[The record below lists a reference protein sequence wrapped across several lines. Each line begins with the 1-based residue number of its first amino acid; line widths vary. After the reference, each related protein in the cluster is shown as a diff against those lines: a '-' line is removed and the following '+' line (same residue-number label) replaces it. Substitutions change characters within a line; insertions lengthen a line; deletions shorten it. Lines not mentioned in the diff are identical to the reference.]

1 MPTVNFYLKK
11 PAVDGSPRK
20 QKPTNTNEEKML
32 EYLKGRTGGK
42 LHEPLQEQS
51 EKKLMDLVT
60 RNDFKKSATPDAK
73 CLIYMQVKYSG
84 QKLVYS
90 FGQKIEPKFWD
101 DSKQRV
107 KGVEGA
113 KKAGKDELNG
123 LLNALEKEFIIA
135 YNKEIKNG
143 IPAPRTLKQHLDN
156 FLYQNLQENT
166 SQENT
171 LFKLIN
177 RFVAGEI
184 KFRGRDKTK
193 GSLNNYN
200 SVLKHLVEFQKKK
213 GYKVDFETITLDFFY
228 QYVTFLKNAVKLSQ
242 NTIAKDITL
251 LKVFMS
257 EAIDLGYT
265 NNLQFKHKKFTVSTV
280 DTDAVYL
287 TENEILALY
296 RFNLSETPKLERVR
310 DLFVFGCFTGL
321 RFSDYS
327 NIRPENVVQIE
338 GDLFIKLVTQKTQD
352 LVIIPCNPVILELFK
367 KYESNYNKL
376 PRTISGQKF
385 NDYIR
390 DACKAA
396 GKAASEAAGKPAGMN
411 ETGRLSTDPS
421 LQLWQCISSHT
432 ARRSFATNLYLQGF
446 PTIDLMKITGHK
458 TEKAF
463 LKYIRVSKLDTAKR
477 LNEHIKKNWSSTL
490 LRVAS

>member
-1 MPTVNFYLKK
+1 MGKRL
-11 PAVDGSPRK
+11 RK
-20 QKPTNTNEEKML
+20 GNW
-32 EYLKGRTGGK
+32 
-42 LHEPLQEQS
+42 S
-51 EKKLMDLVT
+51 
-60 RNDFKKSATPDAK
+60 DAK
-73 CLIYMQVKYSG
+73 QRLKSNKATTTDG
-84 QKLVYS
+84 QHLVN
-90 FGQKIEPKFWD
+90 D
-101 DSKQRV
+101 
-107 KGVEGA
+107 
-113 KKAGKDELNG
+113 
-123 LLNALEKEFIIA
+123 LLDALEKEFLIA
-135 YNKEIKNG
+135 YNREIKTG

-156 FLYQNLQENT
+156 FLYQNLQESPT
-166 SQENT
+166 QENT

-213 GYKVDFETITLDFFY
+213 SYKVDFETITLDFFY
-228 QYVTFLKNAVKLSQ
+228 QYVTFLKNTVKLSQ
-242 NTIAKDITL
+242 NTVAKDITL

-257 EAIDLGYT
+257 EAVDLGYT
-265 NNLQFKHKKFTVSTV
+265 NNLQYKHKKFTVASV

-287 TENEILALY
+287 SENEILALY
-296 RFNLSETPKLERVR
+296 RFDLSKTPKLERVR

-321 RFSDYS
+321 RYSDYS
-327 NIRPENVVQIE
+327 TIRPENVVE
-338 GDLFIKLVTQKTQD
+338 MDGDLFIKRVAQKTQD

-367 KYESNYNKL
+367 KYDRNYNKL

-385 NDYIR
+385 NEYIR
-390 DACKAA
+390 EACKAA
-396 GKAASEAAGKPAGMN
+396 GML
-411 ETGRLSTDPS
+411 ETGRLSTDPG

>member
-1 MPTVNFYLKK
+1 MPAVNFYLKK
-11 PAVDGSPRK
+11 AAPG
-20 QKPTNTNEEKML
+20 EK
-32 EYLKGRTGGK
+32 
-42 LHEPLQEQS
+42 S
-51 EKKLMDLVT
+51 
-60 RNDFKKSATPDAK
+60 
-73 CLIYMQVKYSG
+73 LIYMQVKYNG

-90 FGQKIEPKFWD
+90 FGQKVDKGNWSD
-101 DSKQRV
+101 AKQRL
-107 KGVEGA
+107 KSN
-113 KKAGKDELNG
+113 KATTADGQH
-123 LLNALEKEFIIA
+123 LLNELLDALEKEFLIA
-135 YNKEIKNG
+135 YNKEIKTG

-166 SQENT
+166 NQEHT

-200 SVLKHLVEFQKKK
+200 SVLKHLIEFQKKK

-228 QYVTFLKNAVKLSQ
+228 QYVTFLKNSVKLSQ

-251 LKVFMS
+251 LKVFMN
-257 EAIDLGYT
+257 EAVDLGYT
-265 NNLQFKHKKFTVSTV
+265 NNLQYKHKKFSVSSV

-287 TENEILALY
+287 TENEIMALY
-296 RFNLSETPKLERVR
+296 RFDLSATPKLERVR
-310 DLFVFGCFTGL
+310 ELFVFGCFTGL
-321 RFSDYS
+321 RYSDYS
-327 NIRPENVVQIE
+327 TIRPENVVEME
-338 GDLFIKLVTQKTQD
+338 GDLFIKRVAQKTQD

-385 NDYIR
+385 NEYIR
-390 DACKAA
+390 EACKAA
-396 GKAASEAAGKPAGMN
+396 GML
-411 ETGRLSTDPS
+411 ETGRLSTDPN

>member
-1 MPTVNFYLKK
+1 MPAVNYYLKK
-11 PAVDGSPRK
+11 AAPG
-20 QKPTNTNEEKML
+20 EK
-32 EYLKGRTGGK
+32 
-42 LHEPLQEQS
+42 S
-51 EKKLMDLVT
+51 LV
-60 RNDFKKSATPDAK
+60 
-73 CLIYMQVKYSG
+73 YMQVKYNG

-90 FGQKIEPKFWD
+90 FGQKVDKGNWSD
-101 DSKQRV
+101 AKQRL
-107 KGVEGA
+107 KSN
-113 KKAGKDELNG
+113 KATTADGQH
-123 LLNALEKEFIIA
+123 LLNDLLDALEKEFLIA
-135 YNKEIKNG
+135 YNKEIRTG
-143 IPAPRTLKQHLDN
+143 IPAPRSLKKHLDN
-156 FLYQNLQENT
+156 YLYQNLQENT
-166 SQENT
+166 NDEHT

-200 SVLKHLVEFQKKK
+200 SVLKHLVAFQKKK

-228 QYVTFLKNAVKLSQ
+228 QYVTFLKNTVKLGQ
-242 NTIAKDITL
+242 NTMAKDITL

-287 TENEILALY
+287 TEPEILALY
-296 RFNLSETPKLERVR
+296 RFDLSETPKLERVR

-327 NIRPENVVQIE
+327 NIRPENVVQID

-352 LVIIPCNPVILELFK
+352 LVIIPCNPVILEIFK
-367 KYESNYNKL
+367 KYEGNYNKL

-396 GKAASEAAGKPAGMN
+396 GMN
-411 ETGRLSTDPS
+411 ETGRLSTDPG
-421 LQLWQCISSHT
+421 LQLWQCIASHT

-463 LKYIRVSKLDTAKR
+463 LKYIRVSKLDTARR
-477 LNEHIKKNWSSTL
+477 LNEHIKKNWGSKL

>member
-1 MPTVNFYLKK
+1 MPAINFYLKK
-11 PAVDGSPRK
+11 AAPG
-20 QKPTNTNEEKML
+20 EK
-32 EYLKGRTGGK
+32 
-42 LHEPLQEQS
+42 S
-51 EKKLMDLVT
+51 
-60 RNDFKKSATPDAK
+60 
-73 CLIYMQVKYSG
+73 LIYMQVKYSG

-90 FGQKIEPKFWD
+90 FGQKVAKSNWD
-101 DSKQRV
+101 KPKQRL
-107 KGVEGA
+107 
-113 KKAGKDELNG
+113 KKSNKAVTADGQH
-123 LLNALEKEFIIA
+123 LLNDLLDALEKEFTIA
-135 YNKEIKNG
+135 YNKEIKTG
-143 IPAPRTLKQHLDN
+143 IPAPRTLKKHLDN
-156 FLYQNLQENT
+156 YLYQNLQENT
-166 SQENT
+166 NQEHT

-228 QYVTFLKNAVKLSQ
+228 QYVTFLKNTVKLSQ

-287 TENEILALY
+287 TETEILALY
-296 RFNLSETPKLERVR
+296 RFDLSETPKLERVR

-327 NIRPENVVQIE
+327 NIRPENVVEIE

-352 LVIIPCNPVILELFK
+352 LVIIPCTPVILELFK
-367 KYESNYNKL
+367 KYEGNYNKL

-396 GKAASEAAGKPAGMN
+396 GMA
-411 ETGRLSTDPS
+411 ETGRLSTGPG

-463 LKYIRVSKLDTAKR
+463 LKYIRVTKLDTAKR
-477 LNEHIKKNWSSTL
+477 LNEHNKRRWDNMRN

>member
-1 MPTVNFYLKK
+1 MPAVNFYLKK
-11 PAVDGSPRK
+11 AAPG
-20 QKPTNTNEEKML
+20 EK
-32 EYLKGRTGGK
+32 
-42 LHEPLQEQS
+42 S
-51 EKKLMDLVT
+51 
-60 RNDFKKSATPDAK
+60 
-73 CLIYMQVKYSG
+73 LIYMQVKYNG

-90 FGQKIEPKFWD
+90 FGQKVDKGNWSD
-101 DSKQRV
+101 AKQRL
-107 KGVEGA
+107 KSN
-113 KKAGKDELNG
+113 KATTADGQH
-123 LLNALEKEFIIA
+123 LLNELLDALEKEFLIA
-135 YNKEIKNG
+135 YNKEIKTG

-166 SQENT
+166 NQEHT

-200 SVLKHLVEFQKKK
+200 SVLKHLIEFQKKK

-228 QYVTFLKNAVKLSQ
+228 QYVTFLKNSVKLSQ

-251 LKVFMS
+251 LKVFMN
-257 EAIDLGYT
+257 EAVDLGYT
-265 NNLQFKHKKFTVSTV
+265 NNLQYKHKKFSVSSV

-287 TENEILALY
+287 TENEIMALY
-296 RFNLSETPKLERVR
+296 RFDLSATPKLERVR

-321 RFSDYS
+321 RYSDYS
-327 NIRPENVVQIE
+327 TIRPENVVEME
-338 GDLFIKLVTQKTQD
+338 GDLFIKRVAQKTQD

-385 NDYIR
+385 NEYIR
-390 DACKAA
+390 EACKAA
-396 GKAASEAAGKPAGMN
+396 GML
-411 ETGRLSTDPS
+411 ETGRLSTDPN

>member
-1 MPTVNFYLKK
+1 MPTVNYYLKK
-11 PAVDGSPRK
+11 AAPG
-20 QKPTNTNEEKML
+20 EK
-32 EYLKGRTGGK
+32 
-42 LHEPLQEQS
+42 S
-51 EKKLMDLVT
+51 LV
-60 RNDFKKSATPDAK
+60 
-73 CLIYMQVKYSG
+73 YMQVKYNG

-90 FGQKIEPKFWD
+90 FGQKVDKGNWSD
-101 DSKQRV
+101 AKQRL
-107 KGVEGA
+107 KSN
-113 KKAGKDELNG
+113 KATTADGQH
-123 LLNALEKEFIIA
+123 LLNDLLDALEKEFLIA
-135 YNKEIKNG
+135 YNKEIRTG
-143 IPAPRTLKQHLDN
+143 IPAPRSLKKHLDN
-156 FLYQNLQENT
+156 YLYQNLQENT
-166 SQENT
+166 NDEHT

-228 QYVTFLKNAVKLSQ
+228 QYVTFLKNTVKLSQ

-287 TENEILALY
+287 TETEILALY
-296 RFNLSETPKLERVR
+296 RFDLSDQTKLERVR

-327 NIRPENVVQIE
+327 NIRPENVVEID

-352 LVIIPCNPVILELFK
+352 LVIIPCNPVILEIFK
-367 KYESNYNKL
+367 KYEGNYNKL

-396 GKAASEAAGKPAGMN
+396 GMAEA
-411 ETGRLSTDPS
+411 GRLSTDPG

-463 LKYIRVSKLDTAKR
+463 LKYIRVSKLDTARR
-477 LNEHIKKNWSSTL
+477 LNEHIKKNWGSKL

>member
-1 MPTVNFYLKK
+1 MPAVNYYLKK
-11 PAVDGSPRK
+11 AAPG
-20 QKPTNTNEEKML
+20 EK
-32 EYLKGRTGGK
+32 
-42 LHEPLQEQS
+42 S
-51 EKKLMDLVT
+51 LV
-60 RNDFKKSATPDAK
+60 
-73 CLIYMQVKYSG
+73 YMQVKYNG

-90 FGQKIEPKFWD
+90 FGQKVDKGNWSD
-101 DSKQRV
+101 AKQRL
-107 KGVEGA
+107 KSN
-113 KKAGKDELNG
+113 KATTADGQH
-123 LLNALEKEFIIA
+123 LLNDLLDALEKEFLIA
-135 YNKEIKNG
+135 YNKEIKTG
-143 IPAPRTLKQHLDN
+143 IPAPRTLKKHLDN
-156 FLYQNLQENT
+156 YLYQNLQENT
-166 SQENT
+166 NDEHT

-228 QYVTFLKNAVKLSQ
+228 QYVTFLKNGVKLSQ

-296 RFNLSETPKLERVR
+296 RFDLSETPKLERVR

-327 NIRPENVVQIE
+327 NIRPENVVEID

-352 LVIIPCNPVILELFK
+352 LVIIPCTPVILELFK

-396 GKAASEAAGKPAGMN
+396 GKAASEKAGKPVGMN
-411 ETGRLSTDPS
+411 ETGRLSTDPG

-463 LKYIRVSKLDTAKR
+463 LKYIRVSKLDTARR
-477 LNEHIKKNWSSTL
+477 LNEHIKKNWGSKL